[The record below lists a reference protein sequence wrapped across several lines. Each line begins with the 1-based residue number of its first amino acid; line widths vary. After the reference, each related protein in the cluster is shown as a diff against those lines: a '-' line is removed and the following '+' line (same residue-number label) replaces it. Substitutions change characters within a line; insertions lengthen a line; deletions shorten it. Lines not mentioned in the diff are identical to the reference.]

1 MYIQLIKEQIYF
13 NTNILFMYL
22 LNYSKNN
29 VYLNIY
35 IYTYSGLMNYKK
47 YFNKVKKNKQCLK

>member
-13 NTNILFMYL
+13 NTNILFMHL

-35 IYTYSGLMNYKK
+35 IYIHIFRAYELQKI
-47 YFNKVKKNKQCLK
+47 F